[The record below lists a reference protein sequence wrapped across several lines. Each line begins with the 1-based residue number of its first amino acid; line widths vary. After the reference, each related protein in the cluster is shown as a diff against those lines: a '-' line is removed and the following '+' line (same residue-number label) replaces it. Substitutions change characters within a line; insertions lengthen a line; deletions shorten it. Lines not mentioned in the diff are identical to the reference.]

1 MEELEL
7 SRHSFQERW
16 LESGWELSLLLFHLI
31 KEKTYDFLKS
41 QLLLLNVIDTS
52 MYRDSPVIFI

>member
-16 LESGWELSLLLFHLI
+16 LESEWELSLLLFHLI
-31 KEKTYDFLKS
+31 KEKTYDFLKL
-41 QLLLLNVIDTS
+41 QLLL
-52 MYRDSPVIFI
+52 